1 MSTQQPQP
9 NARKLIFAGLI
20 GNVMEWYDF
29 AVYGYFAAIIAPQ
42 FFPASTPAV
51 SLIAAFGAFAAG
63 FLVRPLGGLVF
74 GRIGDKFGRQ
84 RALMLSVMAMAVPT
98 VLIGCLPT
106 YAQIGVLAPVLIVAL
121 RIVQGLSV
129 GGEYT
134 SSLVFLAEHAAPGK
148 RARMAVWG
156 MWGAVAGILLGSAV
170 GALVADVMDA
180 DQLSNWGWRLP
191 FLAGGL
197 VALTGILVR
206 RAIQVEPVR
215 GESRSPVRDVF
226 SRHAGPVLRVALLN
240 IANGVGFYTAFVYAV
255 TYVRNID
262 GLSESTALE
271 LNTLSMA
278 VLLIV
283 LPASAWL
290 ADRIGRRPVV
300 IIATA
305 ILALGAVPLFNLIH
319 HTDPGLIF
327 LGEIGFVVGVGLL
340 GGGLAAAN
348 VELIPAPVRCTGLAF
363 AYNASIGWF
372 GGTTP
377 LIATWLITPT
387 AREKSYLAAVE
398 KLFGDGSESERQS
411 AYAEAMGEL
420 SKAYPDDMEAK
431 AWYALSLMRETRGEN
446 LLPG

>member
-1 MSTQQPQP
+1 MTNTSPA
-9 NARKLIFAGLI
+9 NSRKLVFAGLI

-42 FFPASTPAV
+42 FFPSSSPSV

-74 GRIGDKFGRQ
+74 GRIGDKFGRKK
-84 RALMLSVMAMAVPT
+84 ALMLSVMAMAIPT

-106 YAQIGVLAPVLIVAL
+106 YAQIGILAPILILAM

-134 SSLVFLAEHAAPGK
+134 CSLVFLAEHAPPDR

-170 GALVADVMDA
+170 GVVVADLMSDE
-180 DQLSNWGWRLP
+180 QLSAWGWRLP
-191 FLAGGL
+191 FLAGGV

-206 RAIQVEPVR
+206 RAIHTEPPAGESPNPVR
-215 GESRSPVRDVF
+215 EMF
-226 SRHAGPVLRVALLN
+226 SRHWRPVVRVALLN

-255 TYVRNID
+255 TYIRNID
-262 GLSESTALE
+262 GLSESRALE
-271 LNTLSMA
+271 LNTMSMA
-278 VLLIV
+278 VLLLV

-290 ADRIGRRPVV
+290 ADKIGRRPVV
-300 IIATA
+300 IMATA
-305 ILALGAVPLFNLIH
+305 LLALGAVPFFQLIH
-319 HTDPGLIF
+319 HTDPALIF
-327 LGEIGFVVGVGLL
+327 MGEIGFVLGVGLL

-348 VELIPAPVRCTGLAF
+348 VELIPSSIRCTGLAF

-377 LIATWLITPT
+377 LIATWLITRTGDPIMPAYWVAAAAMVSLLT
-387 AREKSYLAAVE
+387 AV
-398 KLFGDGSESERQS
+398 F
-411 AYAEAMGEL
+411 
-420 SKAYPDDMEAK
+420 
-431 AWYALSLMRETRGEN
+431 LMRETRFDD
-446 LLPG
+446 LQA